1 MRFFD
6 KSSSSLLLSLSLVTL
21 LMPKCSVQAHFLF
34 AKLDDNERGVKVFFS
49 EPVAMEGKGIQ
60 YVGARVNKLTMI
72 GPSFKSNGDTQSI
85 VLKMDSDDDGYLSG
99 DLPTTEKKLD
109 NTPYFITGFLDY
121 GDFGEGDEPKK
132 DLQYTYSIQMSSTN
146 PSDDF
151 SHFFHYVAGTDA
163 VSPYGDFTDGDDNIK
178 EDPFAIALNNYGPPY
193 RVVMRGVCEST
204 PVRVCVYEGNGSN
217 REVGCVEG
225 THNRTHHLTFDA
237 EVFGVLNPCE
247 TYYALGNTTEIDEVT
262 GKVKN
267 LWSSTSII
275 WNGPCRTEGVE
286 PRAPVP
292 QWYEATHYNHG
303 GGGDHHS
310 STIEISTSPIM
321 SKSATTTDN
330 ESVFSSMDPSVTMS
344 LLFTG
349 GFLAGMFLYHIMMR
363 YAKCCQKQ
371 NNGAHFKVVSTD
383 EKTVEYRDDDISSSQ
398 EMT

>member
-1 MRFFD
+1 MRSFAN
-6 KSSSSLLLSLSLVTL
+6 SSLLLSLSLVAL
-21 LMPKCSVQAHFLF
+21 LTPKCSVQAHFLF
-34 AKLDDNERGVKVFFS
+34 AKLDASEQGVKVYFS
-49 EPVAMEGKGIQ
+49 EPAAMEGKAIQ
-60 YVGARVNKLTMI
+60 YVGNRVNKLTMI

-85 VLKMDSDDDGYLSG
+85 DLKIDTDDAGYLSG
-99 DLPTTEKKLD
+99 ALPTEKKLD

-121 GDFGEGDEPKK
+121 GDFGEGDGPKK

-163 VSPYGDFTDGDDNIK
+163 VSPYRDFFTDGDDSNT

-193 RVVMRGVCEST
+193 RVVMRGVGEST

-217 REVGCVEG
+217 RKVGCVEG

-262 GKVKN
+262 GKVKT

-292 QWYEATHYNHG
+292 QWYESTHF
-303 GGGDHHS
+303 GDHHS
-310 STIEISTSPIM
+310 STTETTSTSPIM
-321 SKSATTTDN
+321 
-330 ESVFSSMDPSVTMS
+330 DPSVTKS

-349 GFLAGMFLYHIMMR
+349 GFLAGIFLYHIMMR

-371 NNGAHFKVVSTD
+371 NNGAHFNVVSTD
-383 EKTVEYRDDDISSSQ
+383 EKTECYSDDDISSTQ
-398 EMT
+398 QMT

>member
-1 MRFFD
+1 MRGFA
-6 KSSSSLLLSLSLVTL
+6 KSSLVLPLSLVTL
-21 LMPKCSVQAHFLF
+21 LTPKCSVQAHFLF
-34 AKLDDNERGVKVFFS
+34 AKLDDNEQGVKIFFS
-49 EPVAMEGKGIQ
+49 EPAAMEGKAIQ

-85 VLKMDSDDDGYLSG
+85 DLKMDTDDAGYLSG
-99 DLPTTEKKLD
+99 ALPTDKKLE

-163 VSPYGDFTDGDDNIK
+163 VSPYGDFTDGDDSNT

-237 EVFGVLNPCE
+237 EVFGVLNSCE
-247 TYYALGNTTEIDEVT
+247 TYYALGNTTETDEVT
-262 GKVKN
+262 GKVKT

-292 QWYEATHYNHG
+292 QWYESTHYNYGG

-310 STIEISTSPIM
+310 STTESTSLSPIT
-321 SKSATTTDN
+321 SKSVTTTDD
-330 ESVFSSMDPSVTMS
+330 ESFFSSMDPSVTMS

-363 YAKCCQKQ
+363 YVKCCQKQ
-371 NNGAHFKVVSTD
+371 NNGGAHFNVVSTD
-383 EKTVEYRDDDISSSQ
+383 EKTVDYSDDDISSSQ
-398 EMT
+398 QMT